1 MLLFHVISFYK
12 LKCFI
17 VIVAKLFTNIWINIV
32 KKYNFF
38 QFVQVY
44 KCGVLRF
51 YIVKKL
57 LSLISYINC
66 VRIENEFHS
75 LLYSTSKTGMF

>member
-12 LKCFI
+12 LKRFI

-51 YIVKKL
+51 YIVKK
-57 LSLISYINC
+57 IAFFNK
-66 VRIENEFHS
+66 
-75 LLYSTSKTGMF
+75 LYKLR